1 MTNGGLGVIAE
12 DLPGR
17 FSAGPGSRVFHRG
30 GAPGFDMT
38 LLEVLIASASGG
50 ATLVLAKNE
59 ELFGSGLASALRR
72 ERITHL
78 CATPTVVA
86 SIGDPSLPDLSTV
99 MFGGG
104 ERLGGAL
111 AKRWQ
116 AGRRVINGYGPA
128 ESTMY
133 SLATEPLSI
142 EPLSIEQLSAD
153 THDGSIGY
161 PLAGGVDA
169 SCSMIDSNRC
179 RRESP
184 ANCISQV
191 ECSLAVTPAN
201 RPELRNDSWQPVQ
214 APGCTGP
221 ATW

>member
-17 FSAGPGSRVFHRG
+17 FSAGPGSRVFHR

-99 MFGGG
+99 MFGG

>member
-1 MTNGGLGVIAE
+1 M
-12 DLPGR
+12 
-17 FSAGPGSRVFHRG
+17 
-30 GAPGFDMT
+30 
-38 LLEVLIASASGG
+38 
-50 ATLVLAKNE
+50 
-59 ELFGSGLASALRR
+59 
-72 ERITHL
+72 
-78 CATPTVVA
+78 
-86 SIGDPSLPDLSTV
+86 
-99 MFGGG
+99 
-104 ERLGGAL
+104 

-161 PLAGGVDA
+161 PLAGVDA
-169 SCSMIDSNRC
+169 VVLDDRLEPVPPGVAGELYLSGRMLARGYAGQ
-179 RRESP
+179 P
-184 ANCISQV
+184 ARTA
-191 ECSLAVTPAN
+191 ERL
-201 RPELRNDSWQPVQ
+201 WQPVQ